1 MRRKFL
7 FFIVL
12 LIISLTVA
20 GNVNLRDLTANE
32 WREDIAFLER
42 TLVKQHPDAFN
53 KVSQEEFTRA
63 FQKLQTDIENLQWY
77 EIYTSLTALV
87 AMIGDGHTVIY
98 PYTVLRG
105 FPVYPYS
112 FKDGIY
118 IIATDENN
126 RELLNTR
133 LVGVNGLDM
142 KELLDVLRPV
152 VSHDNEWGFISAL
165 PNYFT
170 RVEIMKALNLTGEGD
185 GLKLKLDKDGEI
197 FERIVLP
204 AEGDFQWVQ
213 ERAQKTYIGQTND
226 NYWYELY
233 PILNCSTF
241 TTTAAKARRE
251 SLSYSSSAKCFR
263 I

>member
-87 AMIGDGHTVIY
+87 AMIGDG
-98 PYTVLRG
+98 P
-105 FPVYPYS
+105 
-112 FKDGIY
+112 
-118 IIATDENN
+118 
-126 RELLNTR
+126 
-133 LVGVNGLDM
+133 
-142 KELLDVLRPV
+142 
-152 VSHDNEWGFISAL
+152 
-165 PNYFT
+165 
-170 RVEIMKALNLTGEGD
+170 
-185 GLKLKLDKDGEI
+185 
-197 FERIVLP
+197 
-204 AEGDFQWVQ
+204 
-213 ERAQKTYIGQTND
+213 
-226 NYWYELY
+226 
-233 PILNCSTF
+233 C
-241 TTTAAKARRE
+241 
-251 SLSYSSSAKCFR
+251 
-263 I
+263 